1 MNIAYLYLGR
11 LSIGSGV
18 HKKMIEQAS
27 QWRKAGHNVR
37 FFHASIDNENTFAS
51 DSSEN
56 VFTTISNIMFYGIK
70 FKKDV
75 EKYADIIYMRYS
87 FICYDVWQLMKKIPT
102 IVEINSNE
110 EKEYRLDWHK
120 SIKSK
125 IKCFWN
131 YFNRKALMS
140 VVRGKVCVTYELAAR
155 EKKKNQDIPC
165 VVIPNAII
173 GDGICRRKKYHE
185 KPLLVF
191 IGSPD
196 QSWHGVDK
204 IIQLA
209 RKTID
214 SLEFVI
220 IGASV
225 DGECIPE
232 NVKCCGYLSKAEYFE
247 CLMNADIGIGSLA
260 LHRNGMDEACPLKV
274 REYLSFGLPI
284 IIAYDDTAFHEKNLS
299 IFEWVLKLPN
309 SENNIASNIA
319 KIEEFSYK
327 NKDKM
332 VDISD
337 CAFMRSHALETER
350 LSFFRKMLNE
360 KNIIHR

>member
-18 HKKMIEQAS
+18 HKKMLEQAS
-27 QWRKAGHNVR
+27 QWRAAGNNVR
-37 FFHASIDNENTFAS
+37 FYHASIDDVNTFAS
-51 DSSEN
+51 DSPEN
-56 VFTTISNIMFYGIK
+56 VFETISNIMFYSVN
-70 FKKDV
+70 FKNDL

-120 SIKSK
+120 NIKSK

-131 YFNRKALMS
+131 YFNRKALMN
-140 VVRGKVCVTYELAAR
+140 VARGKVCVTYELAAR
-155 EKKKNQDIPC
+155 EKEKNHDIPC

-173 GDGICRRKKYHE
+173 GDGICRRKKYHK

-204 IIQLA
+204 IMQLA
-209 RKTID
+209 QKTTG

-225 DGECIPE
+225 DSECIPE
-232 NVKCCGYLSKAEYFE
+232 NVKCCGYLSKDEYFE
-247 CLMNADIGIGSLA
+247 YLMAADIGIGSLA
-260 LHRNGMDEACPLKV
+260 LHRNGMDEACPLKI
-274 REYLSFGLPI
+274 REYLSVGLPI
-284 IIAYDDTAFHEKNLS
+284 IIAYDDTTFHKKNLS
-299 IFEWVLKLPN
+299 QFDWVLKLPN
-309 SENNIASNIA
+309 SEDNVDSSVA
-319 KIEEFSYK
+319 KIEEFAYR
-327 NKDKM
+327 NKDKV

-337 CAFMRSHALETER
+337 CAFMRSSDLEKER

-360 KNIIHR
+360 KNIIYR